1 MMWRRV
7 WLKSAAKAF
16 DIQDAVS
23 PERIPR
29 NSLSGVYQLKS
40 LLAAFMAVLAVA
52 SPALAKKKPKVAP
65 PKPAFVTTVAPDPAP
80 TPQTLWHL
88 QLSTGG
94 TVVVQLRPDKA
105 PNHIERVTMLTR
117 AGFYDGLLF
126 HRVIDGFMA
135 QTGDPKG
142 TGEGGSALPDVKAE
156 FNDMPHLRGTVSMAR
171 SNDVN
176 SANSQFFIVFQPV
189 LRLDGKYTPF
199 GRVVSGMQFVDAI
212 ERGEPPANPAKIV
225 KTWIEADGPNAARVP
240 LPAVA
245 AIAPPKALPSDATP
259 K

>member
-1 MMWRRV
+1 MF
-7 WLKSAAKAF
+7 LTA
-16 DIQDAVS
+16 
-23 PERIPR
+23 
-29 NSLSGVYQLKS
+29 L
-40 LLAAFMAVLAVA
+40 MAVVALA
-52 SPALAKKKPKVAP
+52 SPALAKKKPKVLP
-65 PKPAFVTTVAPDPAP
+65 SKPVYVTTVAPDPAP

-94 TVVVQLRPDKA
+94 NVVIQLRPDKA
-105 PNHIERVTMLTR
+105 PAHVERVTTLTR

-142 TGEGGSALPDVKAE
+142 TGEGGSSLPDVKAE

-171 SNDVN
+171 SESVN
-176 SANSQFFIVFQPV
+176 SANSQFFIVFLPV

-199 GRVVSGMQFVDAI
+199 GRVVSGMQYVDMI

-225 KTWIEADGPNAARVP
+225 KAWIAADGPNAPRIP
-240 LPAVA
+240 LAAPAMV
-245 AIAPPKALPSDATP
+245 APPKALPSDATP